1 MHLEMYNVNQ
11 YVSFVHTLKNIK
23 PETEKL
29 KLQGDKDYQTEFAIS
44 TVHNLKQ
51 NFLCFLKR

>member
-1 MHLEMYNVNQ
+1 MYNVNQ

-23 PETEKL
+23 PEMEKL